1 MVDRQPSEHAKQE
14 AFDRAV
20 SDPEPIS
27 GSESG
32 TPRPDTTAGTS
43 SLAGVD
49 PDFGLDPH
57 TETSG
62 YGGTD
67 RGRAEMHNSGIS
79 RIPGSDDNSLTGG
92 GAAAGADVGGTLRA
106 GDTTSDADS
115 YSNLAHG
122 LGEATA
128 GINMPQGVTR
138 PAASDNPPNEEDG
151 GHVPTTGSSDA
162 TAQTEGLQSTRSPQG

>member
-20 SDPEPIS
+20 SGPEPIS

-32 TPRPDTTAGTS
+32 TPRPDTTSGTS

-67 RGRAEMHNSGIS
+67 RGRAEMHNPGAS
-79 RIPGSDDNSLTGG
+79 RIPGSEGSSLTSGG
-92 GAAAGADVGGTLRA
+92 GARRARMWGAPCAPGIRLPTPIPTATSRVAWVRQPQELTCRRA
-106 GDTTSDADS
+106 
-115 YSNLAHG
+115 
-122 LGEATA
+122 
-128 GINMPQGVTR
+128 
-138 PAASDNPPNEEDG
+138 
-151 GHVPTTGSSDA
+151 
-162 TAQTEGLQSTRSPQG
+162 